1 MEIKRFSEF
10 LLEKDFTGEPVKEKI
25 KEWEGTGPWFLEYI
39 SEVTDEKVR
48 LTKEDVLKA
57 AANLEKIETTKEAEE
72 LFQFA
77 KYCIKEGSEKYK
89 RTDVKVEEKDKAG
102 NIIEKLVPMKSLKFG
117 DKTLDKILSG
127 GISKTTRS
135 EIIEIYIELAKEK
148 TGFIKEVPSD
158 KSEAYKKVVEKLA
171 DFVIPPNST
180 SIDANIWVS
189 KSEKDKIEL
198 DNAFKEYGKDKIN
211 LTIPLNPEKIKLI
224 LGQSELC
231 ISWSLAAIKQINSQI
246 NPATDEEGKKKTK
259 ALNEKIKEI
268 EGDKGLDKIKKKNKE
283 FLGEGDAKVGK
294 AWDFWKEYQEK
305 KDDEEKF
312 NLIKADKKG
321 IKYTDIEEYVKAFN
335 DCRKNIIEVRGMV
348 DDGKI
353 TKDEWYNNV
362 VNYDQGEKN
371 QDGKNKSKIEIGEG
385 LKAAMYAKVKEGIG
399 YLQDSIDNYCA
410 AEGEKNALSQYLIAM
425 GETVDRAKSKWKK
438 KIEEEKEKAGEE
450 EEKEKAGE
458 EGEKEKDGKKKKDKK

>member
-1 MEIKRFSEF
+1 M
-10 LLEKDFTGEPVKEKI
+10 
-25 KEWEGTGPWFLEYI
+25 
-39 SEVTDEKVR
+39 
-48 LTKEDVLKA
+48 
-57 AANLEKIETTKEAEE
+57 
-72 LFQFA
+72 
-77 KYCIKEGSEKYK
+77 
-89 RTDVKVEEKDKAG
+89 
-102 NIIEKLVPMKSLKFG
+102 
-117 DKTLDKILSG
+117 
-127 GISKTTRS
+127 
-135 EIIEIYIELAKEK
+135 
-148 TGFIKEVPSD
+148 
-158 KSEAYKKVVEKLA
+158 VEKLA